1 MANYYFLAASLP
13 ELTLGEIP
21 DISFVELKE
30 RLQVN
35 LSKKDFAKTVVLRR
49 YIDLHNIR
57 CLLLEENLD
66 PRGNLDEKEL
76 DEALLV
82 HHLLP
87 EYVFDFLDENQ
98 GLMERMDNF
107 PALLAKFFAEETPR
121 QKGFMKA
128 YLTFEREWRLVM
140 IGLRAKETGR
150 DVVRELQ
157 FEVPHD
163 PLVAQILAQKDAK
176 EYDPPAEYEDLKEK
190 LASCGNDPWE
200 KYKVFAAY
208 RFNKIDEMAMEP
220 SFSMDWILSYM
231 ARLLIVE
238 AWNALDAKRGRE
250 ILDTYKAG

>member
-21 DISFVELKE
+21 DISFVELGL
-30 RLQVN
+30 RLAVN
-35 LSKKDFAKTVVLRR
+35 LSKRDFAKTVVLRR

-82 HHLLP
+82 HNLLP
-87 EYVFDFLDENQ
+87 QYVFDFLDEF
-98 GLMERMDNF
+98 GGPVERMAHF
-107 PALLAKFFAEETPR
+107 SALLNRFFVEETPR

-150 DVVRELQ
+150 DVAKELQ
-157 FEVPHD
+157 FEDPHD
-163 PLVAQILAQKDAK
+163 PIVAQILAQKDAAD
-176 EYDPPAEYEDLKEK
+176 YDPPAEYEDLKEL

-208 RFNKIDEMAMEP
+208 RFNKIEEMALKP
-220 SFSMDWILSYM
+220 TFSMDWILSYM
-231 ARLLIVE
+231 AKLLIVE
-238 AWNALDAKRGRE
+238 AWNDLDAKKGRE